1 MKPDLRALT
10 DLGFTQLEAEI
21 YYHLAQSDPTTGYQV
36 ARALGKP
43 TANTYQAIESLL
55 RKGAVIVDEGGE
67 RLCRAVAP
75 DEFLNTL
82 EREFAG
88 RRKRAGALLA
98 DLDTPAGDDRIYGIR
113 SHAQVLER
121 AHRMITECR
130 TVLLLDVSPEILH
143 EIRPALKTLKGRG
156 VRAAAKLYRPEKLPG
171 VHTFAHPE
179 GAAIEARWRGQWL
192 NIVADGR
199 EFLMS
204 FFATAD
210 AEPTVAYWSA
220 NTFMAWIYHSSL
232 SSEIVLAGLSQA
244 AKGAP
249 SSRLRSNLE
258 RDLSLLKR
266 LSTDSAPGARE
277 LASKLNTNP
286 KTDSKRKQTR
296 TPAPVNNKKRSR

>member
-1 MKPDLRALT
+1 MKPDLRGLT

-21 YYHLAQSDPTTGYQV
+21 YYHLAQSEPTTGYQV

-67 RLCRAVAP
+67 RLCRVVAP

-88 RRKRAGALLA
+88 RRRRARALLA
-98 DLDTPAGDDRIYGIR
+98 GLGSPPGDDRIYSIR

-130 TVLLLDVSPEILH
+130 AVLLLDVSPEILQ
-143 EIRPALKTLKGRG
+143 ELRPALATLKGRG
-156 VRAAAKLYRPEKLPG
+156 IRAAAKLYRPEKLPG
-171 VHTFAHPE
+171 VHSFVSPDAGSTV
-179 GAAIEARWRGQWL
+179 ARWRGQWL

-204 FFATAD
+204 FFAAVDT
-210 AEPTVAYWSA
+210 EPTIAYWSA

-232 SSEIVLAGLSQA
+232 SSEIVLAGLSHA

-249 SSRLRSNLE
+249 SSKLRTDLE

-277 LASKLNTNP
+277 LASKLHTNP
-286 KTDSKRKQTR
+286 KTDSKQKQTR
-296 TPAPVNNKKRSR
+296 TPAPVNNRKRTR